1 MAFDPFEQIDKEEDE
16 FYGVD
21 PNTGAIEDKEY
32 YYNPITGRSDAD
44 APLSQEENFAN
55 AGFLDN
61 ILSGIKA
68 GASGVLSGQ
77 ATLADTFAG
86 VGGDMAD
93 DLKAITE
100 RNTRTHN
107 WNFDTITSN
116 PMAYITDPQGLAYDV
131 GNMTGSAL
139 MMGAETA
146 ALGTAAGVGNLS
158 TLANYFAGKA
168 AAHGLPSLAKALSSK
183 YGSLIVANVAK
194 TPIEVSSE
202 SGNVIQDMKEEGITD
217 KGQLQKAAA
226 VNALIQ
232 TPLLTLSNSVESLGL
247 GTMFGKNISSKAGK
261 AALGAT
267 GVVGGALQQS
277 WEEGMQR
284 GASDYAKGEQ
294 PGGLT
299 SVVDPFEWTQGQKDE
314 AAAAFGP
321 GMLFGGAGALGSR
334 IARKWADR
342 DTIEANA
349 REFNPND
356 PNDNGPLPESGGPDN
371 NNNGP
376 SGNGS
381 DAEMKDETIDTTA
394 TEGPEETVSSENE
407 EATAPASSGE
417 DISSVTDDLASA
429 ITGQESGGDTEAVN
443 SSTGAYGSMQILPS
457 NWDEWS
463 KEALGHVGDM
473 NNVDDYNATAKHKLE
488 QYVRDYGPEGAAA
501 AWYAGEQN
509 GKRYADGLSTGI
521 DDEGNEY
528 SFDAPLSNG
537 PSVNQYVASVMSKM
551 QNGGGSSAVSSF
563 SPEMMVNTEG
573 KTWDRLDD
581 SVDVENVKDVTKAG
595 LADIADVYYNTFG
608 VPLTVTSGNDS
619 GVHADG
625 PHSHYAG
632 VKLDVSGGVLDD
644 QKKRHQFIEECEKR
658 GIEVLDEYEHPSP
671 NSTGGHLDLDFTNYN
686 GGGNSRRAG
695 GGVSS
700 TVSGIPLK
708 DMTDYLKENQR
719 EFDEFGMKDT
729 IDDALGSNDPSKIED
744 VFTTAKNS
752 KDMVD
757 YLKENQHQFNDPD
770 LNNAID
776 EALTSK
782 NPNVI
787 ESVYNAV
794 KKQNDAADVET
805 QRILSELRDEM
816 GLTDNIKKQ
825 PTAGPEVQPRKGS
838 NITTTQTTAQKQKG
852 TLPTFDNL
860 NRIPFVHRP
869 FLNNKIYAPYSFN
882 GNTNGYSNGLIN
894 LAQRAMN
901 GDQKAAEVFSKIRE
915 GDRKMLEDMVREQPK
930 MLQQAPQAAPQTE
943 NVGSTVNSS
952 SAQENAPVTAPG
964 SQQQGYANSPRGNT
978 TTIESDDQTK
988 YKAQYRL
995 ADANDLVVSHDT
1007 DSGMN
1012 IRTNPDY
1019 PSQFQPRDRNNATM
1033 RQQVISIS
1041 NKLNPGRLMD
1051 SQMINTGAPV
1061 VNSNGIVLNGN
1072 GRAMGIKAAYRNGRG
1087 EAYKKAL
1094 KANAQRLGL
1103 DPAAIDKMKNPVLVR
1118 EVNASPDEMEKII
1131 TSKVGG
1137 AEMNAAERAVL
1148 DSKKV
1153 KDSTLERFI
1162 DNTSHSLVTSAN
1174 ANDYVLSVLKDI
1186 TGGDPNKL
1194 NPLLNDRMEPSKEG
1208 VERARNAVFA
1218 MAYGDGS
1225 ERLLSL
1231 VTMDTDSPIK
1241 SYTTSMVQVSPV
1253 FALLNKRIQDG
1264 MRYNIN
1270 VTSPIAEAGNR
1281 LDGLRKNNTKLSIY
1295 LQEQALLP
1303 DLSPEAHAIL
1313 QFVDESGRGSK
1324 NTTEFFTTMAN
1335 IINQL
1340 GNPKEDATALFQD
1353 EGVTPDKIKPID
1365 VVDYSYHV
1373 MKGDAEKYALGQT
1386 GTQLPQ
1392 ESNVEQ
1398 GDKNVNPEPEQAEKP
1413 EGENGNARERHT
1425 AENNEIPAESGKQVQ
1440 TDEAGQTGE
1449 VNSEA
1454 DAEQKISSI
1463 VGKEEIVINTAKNTD
1478 RQELEATIE
1487 NRTKSAITTQMMGA
1501 VADGNNDL
1509 ARTYDQL
1516 SRKFRDSDYKKSL
1529 VNRIA
1534 DNVLNRLK
1542 ETTGESQAT
1551 AQQENK
1557 PAVDTTQK
1565 PYSNGKFTVDTYEHT
1580 KTHQQLA
1587 RVAFNKGHR
1596 VGHDDYT
1603 AMRDL
1608 AQKHNGHYS
1617 RFRGINAFL
1626 FPTDKDRDSFLN
1638 EGRPKFDFP
1647 TPEKENN
1654 GLKLAADEGDYK
1666 KSFTALEAI
1675 KGKINNAKTVDELPA
1690 HYEIDNAL
1698 RFYMDFPITDGR
1710 LSEQLRRYA
1719 GSLKAYRDE
1728 RNAEL
1733 ESARAR
1739 LAKSDNGSKRYEDG
1753 SVVTPSG
1760 KVIAP
1765 IDEWKDPKKNPFVN
1779 GQVLNMDT
1787 INNLSEEDANKVLD
1801 MFSDKEKKDAV
1812 REEEKNLPPIK
1823 PQDFIIREEKGK
1835 YVVSTPNGLVQKY
1848 GLSKTTHVFNLM
1860 KEHNGEGSSSN
1871 PFKSGYKCRFNT
1883 MEDAQDF
1890 VKAADD
1896 IINDRNQEAPE
1907 PKPQPVAKAK
1917 PEKNPQ
1923 KEAEDYFKNHFI
1935 VTTAPPDVKMTP
1947 AVKNDT
1953 MKAEEKEGKDHD
1965 GTARKTE
1972 GEGGSLAG
1980 GHRGVQSDVL
1990 QAANEKREGTGSG
2003 RNSKSPANGSGKGEK
2018 VSGGRTQQAKADDQL
2033 HEEPEHDRGDE
2044 AGNQGTDAGRTNEYI
2059 PEVEAEPEPQ
2069 AKPAKEQKA
2078 RVNDYHMTEVPSFDG
2093 VGEKT
2098 LFDQNLQAIQLLKQ
2112 LQMDN
2117 RMATKSE
2124 QEVLAKY
2131 SGWGTLANAFTGN
2144 PVWKKENQE
2153 LRDTVSEEEYNS
2165 IKSSVNTAFYTPP
2178 ELVQTIWDG
2187 IKKMGFKGGKVLDP
2201 SMGTG
2206 IFYAT
2211 MPKQMYNKSSLYG
2224 VEMEQ
2229 LSGNISKQLFQSAD
2243 ISISPYEETKLA
2255 PDFFDLAV
2263 TNVPFANDRPYD
2275 PKYNKKHFKLHNY
2288 YFVKTLNM
2296 VRPGG
2301 LVAFLTSTSTMDNS
2315 TEKEGNQLRATINNM
2330 ADLVAAFRLPDTTF
2344 KQSAKTG
2351 VTTDLIIL
2359 QRRVNPKQPAPYA
2372 QKWMDTVKIDLDEK
2386 KRPGYIAS
2394 VAINEYYKNH
2404 PENMLGRPVADSQYN
2419 NYWFQAS
2426 VSGTNTD
2433 GTAVDFIDLLKKA
2446 VSKLPSGIYKQT
2458 ADDNNGPKQQTTI
2471 LAGDERDFTISE
2483 RDGKLYKNNQGKLTE
2498 LNIGDDKAKMV
2509 RSYLKLRDAGKKLL
2523 QDQSDPD
2530 VSDAVLEK
2538 ERKDVNGIYD
2548 NFVKKF
2554 GYLNNKNNLKYYGT
2568 DPDYGMIG
2576 AFERYTEPTKT
2587 KKESA
2592 EKADIFFKRTTGK
2605 YKAVTHADSPTDAL
2619 ALSISQKGKVD
2630 MDYMA
2635 KLMGTKDK
2643 NAIYEKLEGQ
2653 IYKDPTSKSY
2663 VLAEEYLSGSVRK
2676 KLEQAREMAKTD
2688 SSYKVNVEALERVQP
2703 APLNE
2708 TQIKVNIGANWI
2720 PVSYYNQFL
2729 NDLIGRDAVRVD
2741 YSELTSKWL
2750 IENGKHLK
2758 YYRPEYEKWS
2768 TSRKSFRDILNA
2780 ALNMKSIVV
2789 TNKLDDGKEETDR
2802 EATEAVNTKIEE
2814 LKDTFTNWLWGEP
2827 ERKKRLLKIYNDT
2840 FNDNVL
2846 RNYDGS
2852 RLDFTGTGMNEKIQ
2866 LRPHQKDAVWRIMQR
2881 KNVLLA
2887 HCVGSGK
2894 TFTMQAAGM
2903 EMKRLGIIHKPM
2915 YSVPA
2920 NVVPQFASDFRTLY
2934 PDAKILVLTSKDLPG
2949 AKITDEFNEK
2959 LDTTNHK
2966 EEKDQETGG
2975 KKSKR
2980 AENSETV
2987 EQQLARLEKRRRTL
3001 SRIGT
3006 EDWDAIIISHEL
3018 LKQMPLSPEAYNAFY
3033 KEQLALLEQ
3042 AIYDAKANDDGK
3054 LGKRQVKALEAAKK
3068 NLQDRLKRD
3077 IAEDKKEVVIPFENL
3092 GIDQLFVDEAD
3103 LFKNLTFYTTHNR
3116 LKGIS
3121 QSHAARSTDLYV
3133 KARWL
3138 SKTYNG
3144 GGVCFATGTPISN
3157 SMNEMYTM
3165 MRYLDYSGLEKLRLM
3180 AFDSWLTQFGQ
3191 VTEDYEPDTTGDK
3204 PKKVERA
3211 SFNNVPQLIS
3221 EYRKFADIKMI
3232 EDLPYLKLPKL
3243 KDGHDTV
3250 IEVPASDTF
3259 TNKLKPEMIHRLEKI
3274 QHSSD
3279 KKADNTLKWIG
3290 DYRKMTL
3297 DLRLYDSSI
3306 PESEAANKINA
3317 CCDEAYKKW
3326 KETTKATDTTAE
3338 NGAQLIFCDVISADK
3353 DKNKSKNDES
3363 DNEDENENKDEFAEE
3378 SKEAK
3383 STYQWIKD
3391 GLVRRGIPENQIAF
3405 VHDAKNNTE
3414 KKALFDRVDNGDV
3427 RILIGSTTK
3436 MGAGTNCQ
3444 HHLVALH
3451 HLTLPWRP
3459 RDIEQREGRILRQ
3472 GNLNKEVEIFHYVTK
3487 GSFDQYNLNML
3498 KNKAKMIHA
3507 VMHGDSDI
3515 SSMDDVGE
3523 ETVNFGELEAV
3534 ATQDPAMLEFT
3545 KLSNTVNKLRI
3556 SQNAW
3561 NTEIMNKNQELARLP
3576 ARIKANERIIADV
3589 TKDLKIR
3596 KNIKGDNFRITLNG
3610 HTFTKQKDAQDYL
3623 KQNPGILDKPVK
3635 VIIGSIAGMKITVMK
3650 QGSSA
3655 PSMEISGPGGIPYIV
3670 QNPYSVASIAYT
3682 VNAFPEMRK
3691 KEAEEELKNC
3701 KRSKEIL
3708 EEEVKKPFS
3717 KEKELNEAVIKLN
3730 KLKAQIGKAGNGAK
3744 IASQQAAAT
3753 EAEAT
3758 DVSDQYS
3765 IVSDD
3770 IPDTNIQRSLDSLKQ
3785 EVRDAFPQA
3794 EISDIDN
3801 SQMKVKTAAGTITVD
3816 LHKNI
3821 IVGEKAEK
3829 KARKEHGMDSTGNI
3843 VVEGYYKQGG
3853 LNKDAVIALSQ
3864 ESSEGSAYHEAFHA
3878 AWDMALNDK
3887 EKAAMTKYYSK
3898 HTGGKTVSEAMADG
3912 YKEWKKQRTEGKGS
3926 YYGKLFQKV
3935 NDFVN
3940 KAKAILTGVE
3950 NVHNVMRKVAEG
3962 NVWNRSAE
3970 INDAAMRAAS
3980 NRSSNTAEQQE
3991 YKSAGTSLNQ
4001 IPAMFKR
4008 IPWKQ
4013 GTKNIDI
4020 GGGKYNTA
4028 TEYLRNQHDVE
4039 NIVFDP
4045 YNRTKAENEKAMEA
4059 IRGKADT
4066 VTVAN
4071 VLNVIKESAWRRN
4084 VILQAAKALKKDG
4097 TAYFQIYEGN
4107 KSGVGNATQ
4116 KQQSYQNNMKASEYV
4131 GEIQDYF
4138 KDVDRKGNVI
4148 IAKNPDFNPT
4158 DKAVWSMDDLATD
4171 DVAFSI
4177 RNATDNLRTKLK
4189 NDKDDRIKVAADK
4202 VVREM
4207 SITQTLLRSPSY
4219 IAEHVKRFAAFF
4231 KMAVKSQ
4238 ETQEHLRNLFNKQL
4252 NRIHHLY
4259 LHSKQ
4264 DVQDWA
4270 GLLWQGD
4277 AEGKEYSRKEL
4288 EEMGVAENVANAYSA
4303 TRALINHVYKMLNE
4317 TRNHVETIQKRMSK
4331 DQLKNLMKDKFAEI
4345 TRVEDRGPV
4354 KKGSKE
4360 HEYLVTYKRPK
4371 TWRTTDTVDAKM
4383 LKQLKSDPNIQVL
4396 SEEKKGKNYEV
4407 VYEERRGDI
4416 HKLEGYIPHF
4426 FHDFFVVVKDEDGNN
4441 VVVGS
4446 GRNIKDAYKKAEA
4459 YIKEHPEYADDVTI
4473 APKSFNFED
4482 DAHARAVEI
4491 GDGQFFAMVKKCE
4504 DQLNMT
4510 MKEARDFL
4518 SDKVKTKNRHR
4529 FYGNFLQRKG
4539 ALGFEENI
4547 DWVLHH
4553 YLNSAAR
4560 YIALEPFKSG
4570 AISLFERYF
4579 GAWNKD
4585 YNDNQLAHY
4594 VKDYINDVN
4603 GNPNSIE
4610 MRINEWLNS
4619 IPFWRDF
4626 VSSKFGDRAA
4636 LELTNRITSTISVAK
4651 LGFCNVSSAMMN
4663 LIQIL
4668 NAYGITGDM
4677 MATVKA
4683 CGHAIRPNFRDLRV
4697 LRDCFIEDDVR
4708 LDAGAGGYTAFR
4720 PRSILGKTMG
4730 MFSFFDSYSRKVAAL
4745 SAFYHAIKE
4754 GKTYSEAIEYAK
4766 MVNRKAN
4773 FDYSPV
4779 DAPAAFRKVQGSVI
4793 GDLMLQFQKYKAKQL
4808 ELMYDITFNGPKGK
4822 ALKFWGMY
4830 FLIAGL
4836 YQFPVSDWF
4845 NDLFKEIL
4853 GVDYKLKIKGA
4864 IMDAAGD
4871 SEIGRGLARIAMYG
4885 LLAAR
4890 PINIDISQRAG
4901 MGDFVLPPNSTL
4913 VDIVGGPTIS
4923 TITQMY
4929 IGIHKNDPIQVLK
4942 GFSPALGNYA
4952 QVLLGKTVDKKG
4964 RTMRGLDSTYDKIV
4978 KAVGFRLAD
4987 ESINSD
4993 ISQVKRQRQ
5002 SELQEER
5009 QGFIRSLLDK
5019 EEAGEPRT
5027 AEDVQKMKEF
5037 GITNKKLKQYRNQCN
5052 SSFNERVSKT
5062 GSKKFRESNDALMNF
5077 AQ

>member
-1 MAFDPFEQIDKEEDE
+1 MAFDPFEKVDKEENE
-16 FYGVD
+16 FYGID

-44 APLSQEENFAN
+44 APLSREENFEN

-93 DLKAITE
+93 DLKTITE

-146 ALGTAAGVGNLS
+146 ALGTAAGAAGVGNLS

-217 KGQLQKAAA
+217 PDQLRKAAA

-267 GVVGGALQQS
+267 GVIGGALQQS

-294 PGGLT
+294 PGELT

-314 AAAAFGP
+314 ATAAFGP

-356 PNDNGPLPESGGPDN
+356 SNDNGPLPESGGPDN

-473 NNVDDYNATAKHKLE
+473 NNVNDYNATAKHKLE
-488 QYVRDYGPEGAAA
+488 QYVRDYGPEGAAV

-509 GKRYADGLSTGI
+509 GKRYADGLTTGI

-528 SFDAPLSNG
+528 PFDAPLSNG
-537 PSVNQYVASVMSKM
+537 PSVNEYVASVMSKM
-551 QNGGGSSAVSSF
+551 QNGGVSSSAGSSF
-563 SPEMMVNTEG
+563 TPEMMVNTEG
-573 KTWDRLDD
+573 KTWDRQDN
-581 SVDVENVKDVTKAG
+581 SVDVENIQDITKAG

-608 VPLTVTSGNDS
+608 VPLIVTSGNDS
-619 GVHADG
+619 GVHQDG

-632 VKLDVSGGVLDD
+632 IKLDVSGGVLDNA
-644 QKKRHQFIEECEKR
+644 KKRHAFIEECEKR

-686 GGGNSRRAG
+686 GGGNGRRSR

-700 TVSGIPLK
+700 TVSGISLK

-816 GLTDNIKKQ
+816 GLTDDIKKQ
-825 PTAGPEVQPRKGS
+825 PAAGPEAQPQKGS
-838 NITTTQTTAQKQKG
+838 NTTITQTTAQKQKG
-852 TLPTFDNL
+852 ALPNFENL

-882 GNTNGYSNGLIN
+882 GNPNGYSNGLIN

-901 GDQKAAEVFSKIRE
+901 GEQKAVELFSKIRE
-915 GDRKMLEDMVREQPK
+915 GDQKMLEDMVREQPK
-930 MLQQAPQAAPQTE
+930 MLQQAPQMAPQAE
-943 NVGSTVNSS
+943 NVGNTVNPS

-964 SQQQGYANSPRGNT
+964 SQQQGYATSPRGNT

-1012 IRTNPDY
+1012 IRTNPNY

-1041 NKLNPGRLMD
+1041 NKLDPGRLMD

-1087 EAYKKAL
+1087 AAYKKAL

-1103 DPAAIDKMKNPVLVR
+1103 DPAAVDKMKNPVLVR
-1118 EVNASPDEMEKII
+1118 EVNATPDEMEKII

-1162 DNTSHSLVTSAN
+1162 DNTSHSLVTTAN
-1174 ANDYVLSVLKDI
+1174 ANDYVLSILKDI

-1225 ERLLSL
+1225 ERLLNL

-1241 SYTTSMVQVSPV
+1241 NYTISMVQVSPV
-1253 FALLNKRIQDG
+1253 FALLNKRIHDG

-1270 VTSPIAEAGNR
+1270 VTGPIAEAGNR
-1281 LDGLRKNNTKLSIY
+1281 LDGLRKNNAKLSIY

-1324 NTTEFFTTMAN
+1324 NTTEFFSTMAN
-1335 IINQL
+1335 IINQM

-1353 EGVTPDKIKPID
+1353 EGVTPDQIKPID
-1365 VVDYSYHV
+1365 VVDYSYHL
-1373 MKGDAEKYALGQT
+1373 MKGDATKYALGQT
-1386 GTQLPQ
+1386 DAQLSQ
-1392 ESNVEQ
+1392 ESNGEP
-1398 GDKNVNPEPEQAEKP
+1398 GDQDVNPEPEQAEKP
-1413 EGENGNARERHT
+1413 EGENGNARERHN
-1425 AENNEIPAESGKQVQ
+1425 AREDEISSEGGKPIQ
-1440 TDEAGQTGE
+1440 TDEAGNPGE
-1449 VNSEA
+1449 KSEQDVKPEAEKAVN
-1454 DAEQKISSI
+1454 
-1463 VGKEEIVINTAKNTD
+1463 
-1478 RQELEATIE
+1478 
-1487 NRTKSAITTQMMGA
+1487 
-1501 VADGNNDL
+1501 
-1509 ARTYDQL
+1509 
-1516 SRKFRDSDYKKSL
+1516 
-1529 VNRIA
+1529 
-1534 DNVLNRLK
+1534 
-1542 ETTGESQAT
+1542 
-1551 AQQENK
+1551 NK
-1557 PAVDTTQK
+1557 PAGEVVQEVPKGKADFEYSFHGIYPDYKQTAKVFGNDIYVTGMVRPADKALKQKNELVKRTMKFDLRDFDKWAPEKIKKLAVDAKAGAFNMHPINRGIVDKYMFPTFKEAYKDTFPVRINPQYGPLKARDTDWGNFISRAQGVADDLADAYYNSTMAFMNGYAEWKKAQDGLENPTANAANDTTGGATEASQAANSQEEVPSTAKTENQQEAEPAVEAEAK
-1565 PYSNGKFTVDTYEHT
+1565 PAPEAKPAIDT
-1580 KTHQQLA
+1580 KQQRYGNDHYFSDSVTDSGSGRTWA
-1587 RVAFNKGHR
+1587 RVGIQKGYSVLNGEFKRANK
-1596 VGHDDYT
+1596 
-1603 AMRDL
+1603 L
-1608 AQKHNGHYS
+1608 AKEHKGHYS
-1617 RFRGINAFL
+1617 KFGGERGWVFNTDADRDAFL
-1626 FPTDKDRDSFLN
+1626 KDARHDAVDVPKLKDKPETKAKQENGIIQAEEPGTKGAEKNVKSSVSGVAPRTGKGAGENTMGESRVQGSGSDGRSGQNREKTGEGPEEHGTGNSSVSDSGTSAGGKTGNSTVQAEKSEDRRAGSPKLPGSIADSYAGAPDDGRKGPEELVKSVKDR
-1638 EGRPKFDFP
+1638 PKHENP
-1647 TPEKENN
+1647 VTKAQEKENN
-1654 GLKLAADEGDYK
+1654 QKLNELKKALPMLAPEQVNDVMLAEGRLEKANGMMFTNGTGTGKTYTGMGVVKRFYDAGKQNVIVLAPSDDILKGWEEAAK
-1666 KSFTALEAI
+1666 KSFNIKLTRLQDTTDSGKGPVTTTYANAGENKKITQRNWDLIVCDESHKLMSGAKAEPTKALNAVRAMSAHDDGFYRYFEDKYTKEYEDITNKRNELNELETRLANRMLKPGETLAELREAIKDKEDAYNKAYNEYDKLRRKEEELYKKRPKSKVLFLSATPFQYVNDLDYANGYLFNYSDYGPMEQQGYNRPNGKQQFYIENFGYSMRYNQLNKPGADVDSTVMEQSFNEKMMKSGALHGRMLSSDYDYDRGFIRVDAGVGKKIDDGFNWLSDHYQKYDALADVLNQRFRGFYRFYLLEAI
-1675 KGKINNAKTVDELPA
+1675 KAKSAIPIIKGYVKEGKKVVVFHNFNKGGADNPFILPEKAFSQIEPERQAALTRQYESFINERPDLLHLKLSSLKSPIETLSDAFGKSIAIYNGTLSKKERSAAIKAFNNDDSPIKIILVQSDAGQAGISLHDTTGKHQRVLINLGLPTKPSEAIQQEGRIYRFGNKSNALFRYLNTGTNFEQMAFAQKVAERAGTVENLAMGENARALKNSYVQAYEESQDSDDWKKYLPGSKTEGTGGK
-1690 HYEIDNAL
+1690 EIDYQQETMDDFDRAKA
-1698 RFYMDFPITDGR
+1698 FYFGKQKRNERTRSQEGLDYFATPEPLGEKMVEWLHAQPGDSLLEPSAGDGAIARWMPNNTSNTVVEPSNDLQARLMRNVNNVKLFKSGFELMDLHNKFNGIVMNPPFGLGGKTAIEHVAKAYKHLKDGGR
-1710 LSEQLRRYA
+1710 LIAIIPDGPAANKRFDKWFNGDPDASRWQDRGVRDGVIMATINLPGITFKRAGTAVRTKLVVIDKYSDPDLRSKA
-1719 GSLKAYRDE
+1719 ASLDDGTFDLPGDSI
-1728 RNAEL
+1728 NEL
-1733 ESARAR
+1733 FDNLENISMPDR
-1739 LAKSDNGSKRYEDG
+1739 LSDDGKRY
-1753 SVVTPSG
+1753 S
-1760 KVIAP
+1760 
-1765 IDEWKDPKKNPFVN
+1765 
-1779 GQVLNMDT
+1779 
-1787 INNLSEEDANKVLD
+1787 
-1801 MFSDKEKKDAV
+1801 V
-1812 REEEKNLPPIK
+1812 REEDN
-1823 PQDFIIREEKGK
+1823 
-1835 YVVSTPNGLVQKY
+1835 VS
-1848 GLSKTTHVFNLM
+1848 
-1860 KEHNGEGSSSN
+1860 
-1871 PFKSGYKCRFNT
+1871 
-1883 MEDAQDF
+1883 
-1890 VKAADD
+1890 
-1896 IINDRNQEAPE
+1896 
-1907 PKPQPVAKAK
+1907 
-1917 PEKNPQ
+1917 
-1923 KEAEDYFKNHFI
+1923 
-1935 VTTAPPDVKMTP
+1935 
-1947 AVKNDT
+1947 
-1953 MKAEEKEGKDHD
+1953 
-1965 GTARKTE
+1965 
-1972 GEGGSLAG
+1972 
-1980 GHRGVQSDVL
+1980 
-1990 QAANEKREGTGSG
+1990 
-2003 RNSKSPANGSGKGEK
+2003 
-2018 VSGGRTQQAKADDQL
+2018 
-2033 HEEPEHDRGDE
+2033 
-2044 AGNQGTDAGRTNEYI
+2044 
-2059 PEVEAEPEPQ
+2059 
-2069 AKPAKEQKA
+2069 
-2078 RVNDYHMTEVPSFDG
+2078 
-2093 VGEKT
+2093 
-2098 LFDQNLQAIQLLKQ
+2098 
-2112 LQMDN
+2112 
-2117 RMATKSE
+2117 
-2124 QEVLAKY
+2124 
-2131 SGWGTLANAFTGN
+2131 
-2144 PVWKKENQE
+2144 
-2153 LRDTVSEEEYNS
+2153 
-2165 IKSSVNTAFYTPP
+2165 
-2178 ELVQTIWDG
+2178 
-2187 IKKMGFKGGKVLDP
+2187 
-2201 SMGTG
+2201 
-2206 IFYAT
+2206 
-2211 MPKQMYNKSSLYG
+2211 
-2224 VEMEQ
+2224 
-2229 LSGNISKQLFQSAD
+2229 
-2243 ISISPYEETKLA
+2243 
-2255 PDFFDLAV
+2255 
-2263 TNVPFANDRPYD
+2263 
-2275 PKYNKKHFKLHNY
+2275 
-2288 YFVKTLNM
+2288 
-2296 VRPGG
+2296 
-2301 LVAFLTSTSTMDNS
+2301 
-2315 TEKEGNQLRATINNM
+2315 
-2330 ADLVAAFRLPDTTF
+2330 
-2344 KQSAKTG
+2344 
-2351 VTTDLIIL
+2351 
-2359 QRRVNPKQPAPYA
+2359 
-2372 QKWMDTVKIDLDEK
+2372 
-2386 KRPGYIAS
+2386 
-2394 VAINEYYKNH
+2394 
-2404 PENMLGRPVADSQYN
+2404 
-2419 NYWFQAS
+2419 
-2426 VSGTNTD
+2426 
-2433 GTAVDFIDLLKKA
+2433 
-2446 VSKLPSGIYKQT
+2446 
-2458 ADDNNGPKQQTTI
+2458 
-2471 LAGDERDFTISE
+2471 
-2483 RDGKLYKNNQGKLTE
+2483 
-2498 LNIGDDKAKMV
+2498 
-2509 RSYLKLRDAGKKLL
+2509 
-2523 QDQSDPD
+2523 
-2530 VSDAVLEK
+2530 
-2538 ERKDVNGIYD
+2538 
-2548 NFVKKF
+2548 
-2554 GYLNNKNNLKYYGT
+2554 
-2568 DPDYGMIG
+2568 
-2576 AFERYTEPTKT
+2576 TEPT
-2587 KKESA
+2587 EN
-2592 EKADIFFKRTTGK
+2592 DYF
-2605 YKAVTHADSPTDAL
+2605 DSLNDNNET
-2619 ALSISQKGKVD
+2619 
-2630 MDYMA
+2630 
-2635 KLMGTKDK
+2635 
-2643 NAIYEKLEGQ
+2643 
-2653 IYKDPTSKSY
+2653 
-2663 VLAEEYLSGSVRK
+2663 
-2676 KLEQAREMAKTD
+2676 TD
-2688 SSYKVNVEALERVQP
+2688 S
-2703 APLNE
+2703 
-2708 TQIKVNIGANWI
+2708 
-2720 PVSYYNQFL
+2720 
-2729 NDLIGRDAVRVD
+2729 
-2741 YSELTSKWL
+2741 
-2750 IENGKHLK
+2750 
-2758 YYRPEYEKWS
+2758 
-2768 TSRKSFRDILNA
+2768 
-2780 ALNMKSIVV
+2780 
-2789 TNKLDDGKEETDR
+2789 
-2802 EATEAVNTKIEE
+2802 
-2814 LKDTFTNWLWGEP
+2814 
-2827 ERKKRLLKIYNDT
+2827 
-2840 FNDNVL
+2840 
-2846 RNYDGS
+2846 
-2852 RLDFTGTGMNEKIQ
+2852 
-2866 LRPHQKDAVWRIMQR
+2866 
-2881 KNVLLA
+2881 
-2887 HCVGSGK
+2887 
-2894 TFTMQAAGM
+2894 
-2903 EMKRLGIIHKPM
+2903 
-2915 YSVPA
+2915 
-2920 NVVPQFASDFRTLY
+2920 
-2934 PDAKILVLTSKDLPG
+2934 
-2949 AKITDEFNEK
+2949 
-2959 LDTTNHK
+2959 
-2966 EEKDQETGG
+2966 
-2975 KKSKR
+2975 
-2980 AENSETV
+2980 
-2987 EQQLARLEKRRRTL
+2987 
-3001 SRIGT
+3001 
-3006 EDWDAIIISHEL
+3006 
-3018 LKQMPLSPEAYNAFY
+3018 
-3033 KEQLALLEQ
+3033 
-3042 AIYDAKANDDGK
+3042 
-3054 LGKRQVKALEAAKK
+3054 
-3068 NLQDRLKRD
+3068 
-3077 IAEDKKEVVIPFENL
+3077 
-3092 GIDQLFVDEAD
+3092 
-3103 LFKNLTFYTTHNR
+3103 
-3116 LKGIS
+3116 
-3121 QSHAARSTDLYV
+3121 
-3133 KARWL
+3133 
-3138 SKTYNG
+3138 
-3144 GGVCFATGTPISN
+3144 
-3157 SMNEMYTM
+3157 
-3165 MRYLDYSGLEKLRLM
+3165 
-3180 AFDSWLTQFGQ
+3180 
-3191 VTEDYEPDTTGDK
+3191 
-3204 PKKVERA
+3204 
-3211 SFNNVPQLIS
+3211 
-3221 EYRKFADIKMI
+3221 
-3232 EDLPYLKLPKL
+3232 
-3243 KDGHDTV
+3243 
-3250 IEVPASDTF
+3250 
-3259 TNKLKPEMIHRLEKI
+3259 
-3274 QHSSD
+3274 
-3279 KKADNTLKWIG
+3279 
-3290 DYRKMTL
+3290 
-3297 DLRLYDSSI
+3297 
-3306 PESEAANKINA
+3306 
-3317 CCDEAYKKW
+3317 
-3326 KETTKATDTTAE
+3326 
-3338 NGAQLIFCDVISADK
+3338 
-3353 DKNKSKNDES
+3353 
-3363 DNEDENENKDEFAEE
+3363 
-3378 SKEAK
+3378 
-3383 STYQWIKD
+3383 
-3391 GLVRRGIPENQIAF
+3391 
-3405 VHDAKNNTE
+3405 
-3414 KKALFDRVDNGDV
+3414 
-3427 RILIGSTTK
+3427 
-3436 MGAGTNCQ
+3436 
-3444 HHLVALH
+3444 
-3451 HLTLPWRP
+3451 
-3459 RDIEQREGRILRQ
+3459 
-3472 GNLNKEVEIFHYVTK
+3472 
-3487 GSFDQYNLNML
+3487 
-3498 KNKAKMIHA
+3498 
-3507 VMHGDSDI
+3507 
-3515 SSMDDVGE
+3515 
-3523 ETVNFGELEAV
+3523 
-3534 ATQDPAMLEFT
+3534 
-3545 KLSNTVNKLRI
+3545 
-3556 SQNAW
+3556 
-3561 NTEIMNKNQELARLP
+3561 
-3576 ARIKANERIIADV
+3576 
-3589 TKDLKIR
+3589 
-3596 KNIKGDNFRITLNG
+3596 
-3610 HTFTKQKDAQDYL
+3610 
-3623 KQNPGILDKPVK
+3623 
-3635 VIIGSIAGMKITVMK
+3635 
-3650 QGSSA
+3650 
-3655 PSMEISGPGGIPYIV
+3655 
-3670 QNPYSVASIAYT
+3670 
-3682 VNAFPEMRK
+3682 
-3691 KEAEEELKNC
+3691 
-3701 KRSKEIL
+3701 
-3708 EEEVKKPFS
+3708 
-3717 KEKELNEAVIKLN
+3717 
-3730 KLKAQIGKAGNGAK
+3730 
-3744 IASQQAAAT
+3744 
-3753 EAEAT
+3753 
-3758 DVSDQYS
+3758 
-3765 IVSDD
+3765 
-3770 IPDTNIQRSLDSLKQ
+3770 NIQRSIDSLKQ

-3816 LHKNI
+3816 LEKNI

-3853 LNKDAVIALSQ
+3853 LNKDTVIALSQ

-3898 HTGGKTVSEAMADG
+3898 HTGGKTVSEAIADG

-3935 NDFVN
+3935 NDFVS

-4138 KDVDRKGNVI
+4138 KDVERKGNVI
-4148 IAKNPDFNPT
+4148 IAKNPDFNPA

-4171 DVAFSI
+4171 DVSFSI
-4177 RNATDNLRTKLK
+4177 RSAADNLKTKLK
-4189 NDKDDRIKVAADK
+4189 GDKNERIKVAMDD

-4231 KMAVKSQ
+4231 KMAVKAQ

-4270 GLLWQGD
+4270 NLLWQGD

-4288 EEMGVAENVANAYSA
+4288 RDMGVAENVANAYSA
-4303 TRALINHVYKMLNE
+4303 TRAMINHVYNMLNE
-4317 TRNHVETIQKRMSK
+4317 TRNHVETIQKRMTK
-4331 DQLKNLMKDKFAEI
+4331 PQLKDLMQDKFADI
-4345 TRVEDRGPV
+4345 TRVEDRGPA
-4354 KKGSKE
+4354 KKGSLE

-4371 TWRTTDTVDAKM
+4371 TWRTTDTVDEKM

-4396 SEEKKGKNYEV
+4396 SEEKKGKNYEI

-4426 FHDFFVVVKDEDGNN
+4426 FHDFFVVVKDEEGNN

-4459 YIKEHPEYADDVTI
+4459 YIKEHPEYADNVTI
-4473 APKSFNFED
+4473 APKSFNFGDNE
-4482 DAHARAVEI
+4482 HARAVEI
-4491 GDGQFFAMVKKCE
+4491 GDGQYFEMVKKCE

-4510 MKEARDFL
+4510 MKEAREFL
-4518 SDKVKTKNRHR
+4518 EDKVKTKNRHR
-4529 FYGNFLQRKG
+4529 FFGNFLQRKG

-4553 YLNSAAR
+4553 YLNAASR

-4570 AISLFERYF
+4570 SISLFERYF

-4651 LGFCNVSSAMMN
+4651 LGFCNVSSALLN
-4663 LIQIL
+4663 LGQIV

-4677 MATVKA
+4677 KATLKA
-4683 CGHAIRPNFRDLRV
+4683 GGHALRPSFKDMRV
-4697 LRDCFIEDDVR
+4697 LHDCGIQDNIR

-4720 PRSILGKTMG
+4720 PRALLSKTMG
-4730 MFSFFDSYSRKVAAL
+4730 VFSFFDTYSRKVAAL
-4745 SAFYHAIKE
+4745 SGFYHAISE
-4754 GKTYSEAIEYAK
+4754 GKNYNEAIEYAR
-4766 MVNRKAN
+4766 MVNRKSN

-4793 GDLMLQFQKYKAKQL
+4793 GDLMLQFQKYKVKEL
-4808 ELMYDITFNGPKGK
+4808 ELMHDITVNGPKGK

-4830 FLIAGL
+4830 FLLAGVM
-4836 YQFPVSDWF
+4836 QVPVTDWF
-4845 NDLFKEIL
+4845 NDLFKQIL
-4853 GVDYKLKIKGA
+4853 GIDYKLKIKGA

-4890 PINIDISQRAG
+4890 PVNIDISQRFG
-4901 MGDFVLPPNSTL
+4901 MGDFILPPQSTL
-4913 VDIVGGPTIS
+4913 VDVLGGPTLS

-4929 IGIHKNDPIQVLK
+4929 IGIHKNDPLQVLK

-4964 RTMRGLDSTYDKIV
+4964 RTMRELDSTYDKIV
-4978 KAVGFRLAD
+4978 KALGFRLAD

-5037 GITNKKLKQYRNQCN
+5037 GITNKKLKQYRNQRN

>member
-1 MAFDPFEQIDKEEDE
+1 MAFDPFEKIDKEENE
-16 FYGVD
+16 FYGID

-44 APLSQEENFAN
+44 APLSREENFEN

-116 PMAYITDPQGLAYDV
+116 PMAYITDPQGLAYDA

-146 ALGTAAGVGNLS
+146 ALGTAAGAAGVGNLS

-284 GASDYAKGEQ
+284 GASDYAKGKQ

-314 AAAAFGP
+314 AMAAMGP

-334 IARKWADR
+334 IARRWADR
-342 DTIEANA
+342 DVNDVDA
-349 REFNPND
+349 RDFNPND
-356 PNDNGPLPESGGPDN
+356 PNENGPTPENGGPEN

-376 SGNGS
+376 SGS
-381 DAEMKDETIDTTA
+381 ALDETIDTTA
-394 TEGPEETVSSENE
+394 TEGPEETVSSQNE
-407 EATAPASSGE
+407 EAAAPASSGE
-417 DISSVTDDLASA
+417 DISSLTDDLASA

-457 NWDEWS
+457 NWEEWS
-463 KEALGHVGDM
+463 TEALGHVGDM

-488 QYVRDYGPEGAAA
+488 QYVRDYGPEGAAV

-509 GKRYADGLSTGI
+509 GKRYAEGLTTGI

-528 SFDAPLSNG
+528 SFNAPQSTG
-537 PSVNQYVASVMSKM
+537 PSVNEYVASVMSKM
-551 QNGGGSSAVSSF
+551 QNGGGSSSAVSSF
-563 SPEMMVNTEG
+563 TPEMMVNTEG

-581 SVDVENVKDVTKAG
+581 SVDVENVQDVTKAG

-644 QKKRHQFIEECEKR
+644 AKKRHAFIEECEKR
-658 GIEVLDEYEHPSP
+658 GIEVLDEYENPSP

-686 GGGNSRRAG
+686 GGSNRRSR

-700 TVSGIPLK
+700 TVSGISLK

-744 VFTTAKNS
+744 VFTTAKDT
-752 KDMVD
+752 KDKLN
-757 YLKENQHQFNDPD
+757 YLKENQRQFDDPD

-794 KKQNDAADVET
+794 KKQNDAQDAET
-805 QRILSELRDEM
+805 NRILSELRDEM
-816 GLTDNIKKQ
+816 GLSNGNLKS
-825 PTAGPEVQPRKGS
+825 PAAGPQVQKQTA
-838 NITTTQTTAQKQKG
+838 TTTTTAQKKKG
-852 TLPTFDNL
+852 TLPTFENL
-860 NRIPFVHRP
+860 NRIPFIHRP
-869 FLNNKIYAPYSFN
+869 FMGQVYTPYNVSTVNNP
-882 GNTNGYSNGLIN
+882 NGYSNGLIN
-894 LAQRAMN
+894 LAQRAMQ
-901 GDQKAAEVFSKIRE
+901 GDQKAADLFSKIRE
-915 GDRKMLEDMVREQPK
+915 WDRKALEDMVREQPK
-930 MLQQAPQAAPQTE
+930 MLQQAPQAPAQTTE
-943 NVGSTVNSS
+943 SSSTVNPSS
-952 SAQENAPVTAPG
+952 MQENAPVTNSGA
-964 SQQQGYANSPRGNT
+964 QEQRYANSPRGNT

-1012 IRTNPDY
+1012 IRTNPAY

-1041 NKLNPGRLMD
+1041 NKLDPGRLMD

-1087 EAYKKAL
+1087 AAYKKAL

-1103 DPAAIDKMKNPVLVR
+1103 NPADVDKMKNPVLVR

-1131 TSKVGG
+1131 ISKVGG

-1162 DNTSHSLVTSAN
+1162 DNTSHSLVTTAN

-1225 ERLLSL
+1225 ERLLNL

-1270 VTSPIAEAGNR
+1270 VTGPIAEAGNR

-1353 EGVTPDKIKPID
+1353 EGVTPDQIKPID

-1392 ESNVEQ
+1392 ESSTEQ
-1398 GDKNVNPEPEQAEKP
+1398 GDKDVNPEPEQGEKP
-1413 EGENGNARERHT
+1413 EGENGNARERHN
-1425 AENNEIPAESGKQVQ
+1425 AGEDEISSEGGEPIQP
-1440 TDEAGQTGE
+1440 DEAGNPGEKSEQDVKPEAEKAVNNKPAGE
-1449 VNSEA
+1449 VVQEVPKGKA
-1454 DAEQKISSI
+1454 DFEYSFQGINHDYKQTAKVFGNDIYVTGMVRPADKALKQKNELVKRTMKFDLRDFDKRAPEKIKKLAVDTKAGIFNMHPINRGI
-1463 VGKEEIVINTAKNTD
+1463 VGKYMFPTFKEAYKDTFPVMINPQYGPLRARDTDWGNFTSRAQGVADDLADAYYNSMMAFMNGYAEWKKAQDGVENPTANAANDTTGGATEASQAANSQEEVPSTAKT
-1478 RQELEATIE
+1478 E
-1487 NRTKSAITTQMMGA
+1487 N
-1501 VADGNNDL
+1501 
-1509 ARTYDQL
+1509 
-1516 SRKFRDSDYKKSL
+1516 
-1529 VNRIA
+1529 
-1534 DNVLNRLK
+1534 
-1542 ETTGESQAT
+1542 
-1551 AQQENK
+1551 QQEAEPAVEAEAKPAPEAK
-1557 PAVDTTQK
+1557 PAVDTKQQRYGNDHYFSDSVTDSGSGRTWARVGIQKGYNVLNGEFKRANKLAKEHKGHYSKFGGERGWVFNTDADRDAFLKDARHDAVDVPEIENKPVSKKQKEEAPAQAQEKAKKTAQK
-1565 PYSNGKFTVDTYEHT
+1565 PYE
-1580 KTHQQLA
+1580 
-1587 RVAFNKGHR
+1587 
-1596 VGHDDYT
+1596 
-1603 AMRDL
+1603 
-1608 AQKHNGHYS
+1608 
-1617 RFRGINAFL
+1617 
-1626 FPTDKDRDSFLN
+1626 
-1638 EGRPKFDFP
+1638 
-1647 TPEKENN
+1647 
-1654 GLKLAADEGDYK
+1654 
-1666 KSFTALEAI
+1666 
-1675 KGKINNAKTVDELPA
+1675 
-1690 HYEIDNAL
+1690 
-1698 RFYMDFPITDGR
+1698 
-1710 LSEQLRRYA
+1710 
-1719 GSLKAYRDE
+1719 
-1728 RNAEL
+1728 
-1733 ESARAR
+1733 
-1739 LAKSDNGSKRYEDG
+1739 
-1753 SVVTPSG
+1753 
-1760 KVIAP
+1760 
-1765 IDEWKDPKKNPFVN
+1765 
-1779 GQVLNMDT
+1779 
-1787 INNLSEEDANKVLD
+1787 
-1801 MFSDKEKKDAV
+1801 
-1812 REEEKNLPPIK
+1812 
-1823 PQDFIIREEKGK
+1823 
-1835 YVVSTPNGLVQKY
+1835 
-1848 GLSKTTHVFNLM
+1848 
-1860 KEHNGEGSSSN
+1860 
-1871 PFKSGYKCRFNT
+1871 
-1883 MEDAQDF
+1883 
-1890 VKAADD
+1890 
-1896 IINDRNQEAPE
+1896 
-1907 PKPQPVAKAK
+1907 
-1917 PEKNPQ
+1917 
-1923 KEAEDYFKNHFI
+1923 
-1935 VTTAPPDVKMTP
+1935 
-1947 AVKNDT
+1947 
-1953 MKAEEKEGKDHD
+1953 
-1965 GTARKTE
+1965 
-1972 GEGGSLAG
+1972 
-1980 GHRGVQSDVL
+1980 
-1990 QAANEKREGTGSG
+1990 
-2003 RNSKSPANGSGKGEK
+2003 
-2018 VSGGRTQQAKADDQL
+2018 
-2033 HEEPEHDRGDE
+2033 
-2044 AGNQGTDAGRTNEYI
+2044 
-2059 PEVEAEPEPQ
+2059 
-2069 AKPAKEQKA
+2069 
-2078 RVNDYHMTEVPSFDG
+2078 
-2093 VGEKT
+2093 
-2098 LFDQNLQAIQLLKQ
+2098 
-2112 LQMDN
+2112 
-2117 RMATKSE
+2117 
-2124 QEVLAKY
+2124 
-2131 SGWGTLANAFTGN
+2131 
-2144 PVWKKENQE
+2144 
-2153 LRDTVSEEEYNS
+2153 
-2165 IKSSVNTAFYTPP
+2165 
-2178 ELVQTIWDG
+2178 
-2187 IKKMGFKGGKVLDP
+2187 
-2201 SMGTG
+2201 
-2206 IFYAT
+2206 
-2211 MPKQMYNKSSLYG
+2211 
-2224 VEMEQ
+2224 
-2229 LSGNISKQLFQSAD
+2229 
-2243 ISISPYEETKLA
+2243 
-2255 PDFFDLAV
+2255 
-2263 TNVPFANDRPYD
+2263 
-2275 PKYNKKHFKLHNY
+2275 
-2288 YFVKTLNM
+2288 
-2296 VRPGG
+2296 
-2301 LVAFLTSTSTMDNS
+2301 
-2315 TEKEGNQLRATINNM
+2315 
-2330 ADLVAAFRLPDTTF
+2330 
-2344 KQSAKTG
+2344 
-2351 VTTDLIIL
+2351 
-2359 QRRVNPKQPAPYA
+2359 
-2372 QKWMDTVKIDLDEK
+2372 
-2386 KRPGYIAS
+2386 
-2394 VAINEYYKNH
+2394 
-2404 PENMLGRPVADSQYN
+2404 
-2419 NYWFQAS
+2419 
-2426 VSGTNTD
+2426 
-2433 GTAVDFIDLLKKA
+2433 DLLKDYSLDK
-2446 VSKLPSGIYKQT
+2446 GIKQIR
-2458 ADDNNGPKQQTTI
+2458 DN
-2471 LAGDERDFTISE
+2471 
-2483 RDGKLYKNNQGKLTE
+2483 
-2498 LNIGDDKAKMV
+2498 
-2509 RSYLKLRDAGKKLL
+2509 LRA
-2523 QDQSDPD
+2523 
-2530 VSDAVLEK
+2530 
-2538 ERKDVNGIYD
+2538 
-2548 NFVKKF
+2548 
-2554 GYLNNKNNLKYYGT
+2554 
-2568 DPDYGMIG
+2568 
-2576 AFERYTEPTKT
+2576 
-2587 KKESA
+2587 
-2592 EKADIFFKRTTGK
+2592 
-2605 YKAVTHADSPTDAL
+2605 
-2619 ALSISQKGKVD
+2619 
-2630 MDYMA
+2630 
-2635 KLMGTKDK
+2635 DK
-2643 NAIYEKLEGQ
+2643 NLAI
-2653 IYKDPTSKSY
+2653 
-2663 VLAEEYLSGSVRK
+2663 V
-2676 KLEQAREMAKTD
+2676 
-2688 SSYKVNVEALERVQP
+2688 
-2703 APLNE
+2703 
-2708 TQIKVNIGANWI
+2708 
-2720 PVSYYNQFL
+2720 
-2729 NDLIGRDAVRVD
+2729 
-2741 YSELTSKWL
+2741 
-2750 IENGKHLK
+2750 
-2758 YYRPEYEKWS
+2758 
-2768 TSRKSFRDILNA
+2768 
-2780 ALNMKSIVV
+2780 
-2789 TNKLDDGKEETDR
+2789 
-2802 EATEAVNTKIEE
+2802 
-2814 LKDTFTNWLWGEP
+2814 
-2827 ERKKRLLKIYNDT
+2827 
-2840 FNDNVL
+2840 
-2846 RNYDGS
+2846 
-2852 RLDFTGTGMNEKIQ
+2852 
-2866 LRPHQKDAVWRIMQR
+2866 
-2881 KNVLLA
+2881 
-2887 HCVGSGK
+2887 
-2894 TFTMQAAGM
+2894 
-2903 EMKRLGIIHKPM
+2903 
-2915 YSVPA
+2915 
-2920 NVVPQFASDFRTLY
+2920 
-2934 PDAKILVLTSKDLPG
+2934 
-2949 AKITDEFNEK
+2949 
-2959 LDTTNHK
+2959 
-2966 EEKDQETGG
+2966 
-2975 KKSKR
+2975 
-2980 AENSETV
+2980 
-2987 EQQLARLEKRRRTL
+2987 
-3001 SRIGT
+3001 
-3006 EDWDAIIISHEL
+3006 
-3018 LKQMPLSPEAYNAFY
+3018 
-3033 KEQLALLEQ
+3033 
-3042 AIYDAKANDDGK
+3042 
-3054 LGKRQVKALEAAKK
+3054 
-3068 NLQDRLKRD
+3068 
-3077 IAEDKKEVVIPFENL
+3077 
-3092 GIDQLFVDEAD
+3092 
-3103 LFKNLTFYTTHNR
+3103 
-3116 LKGIS
+3116 
-3121 QSHAARSTDLYV
+3121 
-3133 KARWL
+3133 
-3138 SKTYNG
+3138 
-3144 GGVCFATGTPISN
+3144 
-3157 SMNEMYTM
+3157 
-3165 MRYLDYSGLEKLRLM
+3165 
-3180 AFDSWLTQFGQ
+3180 
-3191 VTEDYEPDTTGDK
+3191 
-3204 PKKVERA
+3204 
-3211 SFNNVPQLIS
+3211 
-3221 EYRKFADIKMI
+3221 
-3232 EDLPYLKLPKL
+3232 
-3243 KDGHDTV
+3243 
-3250 IEVPASDTF
+3250 
-3259 TNKLKPEMIHRLEKI
+3259 
-3274 QHSSD
+3274 
-3279 KKADNTLKWIG
+3279 
-3290 DYRKMTL
+3290 
-3297 DLRLYDSSI
+3297 
-3306 PESEAANKINA
+3306 
-3317 CCDEAYKKW
+3317 
-3326 KETTKATDTTAE
+3326 
-3338 NGAQLIFCDVISADK
+3338 
-3353 DKNKSKNDES
+3353 
-3363 DNEDENENKDEFAEE
+3363 
-3378 SKEAK
+3378 
-3383 STYQWIKD
+3383 
-3391 GLVRRGIPENQIAF
+3391 
-3405 VHDAKNNTE
+3405 AKNNTE
-3414 KKALFDRVDNGDV
+3414 QEFELGMLGGAEEEALNIYNAAYDQKNQQAIDDFADLLNKRNALKTAMKPYVHDLYEWLRNEAANKGGKVTASETKQNKDNGKPENGIMKAEETGKKGAEKNVKISVPGVAPRTGKGAGENTMGESRVQGSGSDGRSGQNREKTGEGPEEHGTGNRSVSDSGTSAGGKTGNSTVQAEKSEDRRAGSPKLPGSIADSYAGAPDDGRKGPEELVKSVKDRPKHENPVTKAQEKENNQKLNELKKALPMLAPEQVNDVMLAEGRLEKANGMMFTNGTGTGKTYTGMGVVKRFYDAGKQNVIVLAPSDDILKGWEEAAKKSFNIKLTRLQDTTDSGKGPVTTTYANAGENKKITQRNWDLIVCDESHKLMSGAKAEPTKALNAVRAMSAHDDGFYRYFEDKYTKEYEDITNKRNELNELETRLANRMLEPGETLAELREAIKDKEDAYNKAYNEYDKLRRKEEELYKKRPKSKVLFLSATPFQYVNDLDYANGYLFNYSDYGPMEQQGYNRPNGKQQFYIENFGYSMRYNQLNKPGADVDSTVMEQSFNEKMMKSGALHGRMLSSDYDYDRGFIRVDAGVGKKIDDGFNWLSDHYQKYDALADVLNQRFRGFYRFYLLEAIKAKSAIPIIKDYVKEGKKVVVFHNFNKGGADNPFILPEKAFSQIEPERQAALTRQYESFINERPDLLHLKLSSLKSPIETLSDAFGKSIAIYNGTLSKKERSAAIKAFNNDDSPIKI
-3427 RILIGSTTK
+3427 ILVQSDAGQAGISLHDTTGK
-3436 MGAGTNCQ
+3436 HQRVLINLG
-3444 HHLVALH
+3444 
-3451 HLTLPWRP
+3451 LPTKP
-3459 RDIEQREGRILRQ
+3459 SEAIQQEGRIYRF
-3472 GNLNKEVEIFHYVTK
+3472 GNKSNALFRYLNTGTNFEQMAFAQKVAERAGTVE
-3487 GSFDQYNLNML
+3487 NLAMGENARAL
-3498 KNKAKMIHA
+3498 KNSYVQAYEESQDSDDWKKYLPSSKTEGTGGKEIDYQQETMDDFDRAKAFYFGKQKKDARTKSREGIDYFATPEPLGEKMVEWLHA
-3507 VMHGDSDI
+3507 QPGDSL
-3515 SSMDDVGE
+3515 
-3523 ETVNFGELEAV
+3523 LEPSAGDG
-3534 ATQDPAMLEFT
+3534 AIARWMPNNT
-3545 KLSNTVNKLRI
+3545 SNTVVEPSNDL
-3556 SQNAW
+3556 Q
-3561 NTEIMNKNQELARLP
+3561 ARLMRNVNNVKLFKSGFELMDLHNKFNGIVMNPPFGLGGKTAIEHVAKAYKHLKDGGRLIAIIPDGP
-3576 ARIKANERIIADV
+3576 AANKRFD
-3589 TKDLKIR
+3589 KWF
-3596 KNIKGDNFRITLNG
+3596 NGDP
-3610 HTFTKQKDAQDYL
+3610 DASRWQDRGVRDGVIMATINL
-3623 KQNPGILDKPVK
+3623 PGITFKRAGTAVRTKLVVIDKYSDPDLRSK
-3635 VIIGSIAGMKITVMK
+3635 AASLADGTFDLPGDSINELFDNLENI
-3650 QGSSA
+3650 
-3655 PSMEISGPGGIPYIV
+3655 SMPDRLSDDGKR
-3670 QNPYSVASIAYT
+3670 YSV
-3682 VNAFPEMRK
+3682 R
-3691 KEAEEELKNC
+3691 EEDNVSTE
-3701 KRSKEIL
+3701 
-3708 EEEVKKPFS
+3708 PT
-3717 KEKELNEAVIKLN
+3717 EKDYFDSLNDNNE
-3730 KLKAQIGKAGNGAK
+3730 
-3744 IASQQAAAT
+3744 T
-3753 EAEAT
+3753 T
-3758 DVSDQYS
+3758 DS
-3765 IVSDD
+3765 
-3770 IPDTNIQRSLDSLKQ
+3770 NIQRSIDSLKQ

-3816 LHKNI
+3816 LEKNI

-3935 NDFVN
+3935 NDFVS

-4097 TAYFQIYEGN
+4097 TTYFQIYEGN

-4138 KDVDRKGNVI
+4138 KDVERKGNVI
-4148 IAKNPDFNPT
+4148 IAKNPDFNPA

-4171 DVAFSI
+4171 DVSFSI
-4177 RNATDNLRTKLK
+4177 RSAADNLKTKLK
-4189 NDKDDRIKVAADK
+4189 GDKNERIKVAMDD

-4231 KMAVKSQ
+4231 KMAVKAQ

-4270 GLLWQGD
+4270 NLLWQGD

-4288 EEMGVAENVANAYSA
+4288 RDMGVAENVANAYSA
-4303 TRALINHVYKMLNE
+4303 TRAMINHVYNMLNE
-4317 TRNHVETIQKRMSK
+4317 TRNHVETTQKRMTK
-4331 DQLKNLMKDKFAEI
+4331 PQLKDLMQDKFADI
-4345 TRVEDRGPV
+4345 TRVEDRGPA
-4354 KKGSKE
+4354 KKGSLE

-4371 TWRTTDTVDAKM
+4371 TWRTTDTVDEKM

-4396 SEEKKGKNYEV
+4396 SEEKKGKNYEI

-4426 FHDFFVVVKDEDGNN
+4426 FHDFFVVVKDEEGNN

-4459 YIKEHPEYADDVTI
+4459 YIKEHPDYADNVTI
-4473 APKSFNFED
+4473 SPKSFNFGDNE
-4482 DAHARAVEI
+4482 HARAVEI
-4491 GDGQFFAMVKKCE
+4491 GDGQYFEMVKKCE
-4504 DQLNMT
+4504 DQLNMS
-4510 MKEARDFL
+4510 MKEAREFL
-4518 SDKVKTKNRHR
+4518 EDKVKTKNRHR
-4529 FYGNFLQRKG
+4529 FFGNFLQRKG

-4553 YLNSAAR
+4553 YLNAASR

-4570 AISLFERYF
+4570 SISLFERYF

-4603 GNPNSIE
+4603 GNPNSLE

-4651 LGFCNVSSAMMN
+4651 LGFCNVSSALLN
-4663 LIQIL
+4663 LGQIV

-4677 MATVKA
+4677 KATLKA
-4683 CGHAIRPNFRDLRV
+4683 GGHALRPSFKDMRV
-4697 LRDCFIEDDVR
+4697 LHDCGIQDNIR

-4720 PRSILGKTMG
+4720 PRALLSKTMG
-4730 MFSFFDSYSRKVAAL
+4730 VFSFFDTYSRKVAAL
-4745 SAFYHAIKE
+4745 SGFYHAISE
-4754 GKTYSEAIEYAK
+4754 GKNYNEAIEYAR
-4766 MVNRKAN
+4766 MVNRKSN

-4793 GDLMLQFQKYKAKQL
+4793 GDLMLQFQKYKVKEL
-4808 ELMYDITFNGPKGK
+4808 ELMHDITANGPKGK

-4830 FLIAGL
+4830 FLLAGVM
-4836 YQFPVSDWF
+4836 QVPVTDWF
-4845 NDLFKEIL
+4845 NDLFKQIL
-4853 GVDYKLKIKGA
+4853 GIDYKLKIKGA

-4890 PINIDISQRAG
+4890 PVNIDISQRFG
-4901 MGDFVLPPNSTL
+4901 MGDFILPPKSTL
-4913 VDIVGGPTIS
+4913 VDILGGPTLS

-4929 IGIHKNDPIQVLK
+4929 IGIHNNDPLQVLK

-5037 GITNKKLKQYRNQCN
+5037 GITNKKLKRYRNQRN